1 MKHAADAVHVCR
13 LQMKT
18 WVKKKKKTD
27 TERRV
32 CAGHGKALRKPEVW
46 GGRQASRGGR
56 DRTRRRME
64 CQFVCMEAHKLC
76 QKKVGVCAYV
86 CVCVRVCFHSRRCH
100 AVWANGS
107 PLRPSTACCRRHHP
121 CCTQPASCQRLRH
134 HSRWCQEPA
143 CPLISAE
150 QMSLNCPPPHPLGNF
165 TTTTRSRRHPNSQ
178 PSQRAKQ
185 ATC

>member
-76 QKKVGVCAYV
+76 QKKVGVCAHV
-86 CVCVRVCFHSRRCH
+86 CVCACVLSFQEMSCCLSKRFSVKAIHRLLPAPPPLLYPASLVPTPPTPQPLMPGARLPPHLSR
-100 AVWANGS
+100 ADVTQ
-107 PLRPSTACCRRHHP
+107 LPSTSSPRKLHH
-121 CCTQPASCQRLRH
+121 H
-134 HSRWCQEPA
+134 HQEP
-143 CPLISAE
+143 
-150 QMSLNCPPPHPLGNF
+150 PPP
-165 TTTTRSRRHPNSQ
+165 
-178 PSQRAKQ
+178 
-185 ATC
+185 

>member
-18 WVKKKKKTD
+18 WVKKKRKQTLSDECALVMGRLWGNLKCEVED
-27 TERRV
+27 RRVEGDATERGEGWSASL
-32 CAGHGKALRKPEVW
+32 CAWK
-46 GGRQASRGGR
+46 
-56 DRTRRRME
+56 RTSFAKKKWVFVRM
-64 CQFVCMEAHKLC
+64 
-76 QKKVGVCAYV
+76 